1 VRTDGAQPQASTSTA
16 PRPSDHGP
24 LRRVAGHAPP
34 TLAGVAVALLAVLTA
49 VRWIDTPTPSWLPT
63 AQALVPAALPFA
75 VVLLLLAARTRHRG
89 VAVAAGIVA
98 VIHLLLAAPWWI
110 PGEHA
115 ADDQGGE
122 PLVVVASN
130 VQFGFSFPDIQL
142 LVDEVGARDADVL
155 LLIEAAPGTED
166 VARDAGIGRHL
177 PYALGVER
185 PDAGG
190 AYIFSRYP
198 LTTAGVPEP
207 PETRYALPTAVVQA
221 PQGEV
226 TVMAVHAVA
235 PLAADAVVW
244 HRELTS
250 LAAWA
255 AVAPTAGPLV
265 LAGDFNASS
274 DHPAFRR
281 FAAAGLYDAQREV
294 GRGRRRTWPERAG
307 PFVPPFVDLDHI
319 LLRGLAVTGFDR
331 FPVTGTDHYAVSA
344 GLVPEGS

>member
-1 VRTDGAQPQASTSTA
+1 MLTDGAQPQASTSTA
-16 PRPSDHGP
+16 PRPADRGP
-24 LRRVAGHAPP
+24 RRRATGHA
-34 TLAGVAVALLAVLTA
+34 LSALGGVAVALLAVLTA
-49 VRWIDTPTPSWLPT
+49 LRWIDTPTPSWLPIV
-63 AQALVPAALPFA
+63 QALVPAALPLA
-75 VVLLLLAARTRHRG
+75 LVMLLVAARTHRRG
-89 VAVAAGIVA
+89 VAVAAGTVA
-98 VIHLLLAAPWWI
+98 VVHLLLAAPWWI

-115 ADDQGGE
+115 VRGQGRE
-122 PLVVVASN
+122 PLVVVTSN
-130 VQFGFSFPDIQL
+130 VQFGFTFPDIQL
-142 LVDEVGARDADVL
+142 LVDEVVARDADVL

-177 PYALGVER
+177 PHAVGVER

-190 AYIFSRYP
+190 AYILSRYP

-207 PETRYALPTAVVQA
+207 PDTRYALPTAVVQA

-226 TVMAVHAVA
+226 TVMAVHTVA

-250 LAAWA
+250 LASWA

-331 FPVTGTDHYAVSA
+331 FAVPGTDHYAVSA
-344 GLVPEGS
+344 GLVPAGG